1 MRCLKCGAV
10 IPDDAMFCPKCASPV
25 HIVPDYSGLENLL
38 ASEVNELLDEED
50 AVYPFDSEDS
60 GLKTGGGYSS
70 ASEERS
76 RRRTSVTQARQA
88 EEKRR
93 KESLRKQ
100 KQRRRRLI
108 AFGVVLAVVLVLA
121 AVLVFMVGTNSY
133 RYQMRQAD
141 KSYDREEYE
150 KAYSSYVKASELQP
164 GLPAPLTGMGRCLI
178 RTDREGEAVDILK
191 QALQLDPGDPDT
203 YYVLAQAY
211 EADGKLDEITSLF
224 SDVTDEKVLKACDE
238 YVAQTPAASV
248 PGGSFQEEITISLDA
263 GSDPVYYTLDGTR
276 PGSSSERYTAPL
288 TLSEDGEYILN
299 AVSINDKG
307 ISSPVLTESYSITIP
322 VLYGPNISPATGKY
336 YSAQTVTM
344 DIPLGCSVYYTLD
357 GSTPTTASFKY
368 SGSFELDQSFIAAQ
382 GLDPDH
388 ITVSAIAV
396 SDDTGRQS
404 SVTKRVY
411 EFTFGY

>member
-50 AVYPFDSEDS
+50 AGYPFDFEDS
-60 GLKTGGGYSS
+60 DSRTSGGY
-70 ASEERS
+70 ASVPDERS
-76 RRRTSVTQARQA
+76 RRRSSVSQARQA

-108 AFGVVLAVVLVLA
+108 AFAVVLVVVLALA

-141 KSYDREEYE
+141 KSYDKGDYE
-150 KAYSSYVKASELQP
+150 KAYTYYVKASELQP
-164 GLPAPLTGMGRCLI
+164 GLPEALTGIGRCLI
-178 RTDREGEAVDILK
+178 KTDRAGEAVDILR
-191 QALQLDPGDPDT
+191 QALQLDTEDPDT
-203 YYVLAQAY
+203 YYAMAQAY
-211 EADGKLDEITSLF
+211 EAVGNYDEITALF
-224 SDVTDEKVLKACDE
+224 ADVTSEKILKTCSD
-238 YVAQTPAASV
+238 YVASPPVVSV
-248 PGGSFQEEITISLDA
+248 PGGSFEDEITITLDA
-263 GSDPVYYTLDGTR
+263 GSDTVYYTLDGTR
-276 PGSSSERYTAPL
+276 PTSSSEKYLNPV

-299 AVSINDKG
+299 AISINDKG
-307 ISSPVLTESYSITIP
+307 ISSPLVTESYSISIP
-322 VLYGPNISPATGKY
+322 VLYGPNISPATGRY
-336 YSAQTVTM
+336 YSPQTVTM
-344 DIPLGCSVYYTLD
+344 EIPIGCSVYYTLD
-357 GSTPTTASFKY
+357 GSNPTQSSFKY
-368 SGSFELDQSFIAAQ
+368 SGSFEIDSSFIAAQ

-411 EFTFGY
+411 EFIFGY